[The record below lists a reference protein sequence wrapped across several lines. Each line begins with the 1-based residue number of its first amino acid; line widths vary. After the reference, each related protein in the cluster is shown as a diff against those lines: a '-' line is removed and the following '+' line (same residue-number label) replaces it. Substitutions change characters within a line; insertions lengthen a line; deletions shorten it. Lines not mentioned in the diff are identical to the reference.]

1 MSIHRLLPLTLLA
14 FVVSLATS
22 ASAQTPVFTWNPNDL
37 YNETH
42 PPRSGDEWTTD
53 WIARPGGGTSLKVTV
68 PPTADLGRYYNFISV
83 PAGVL
88 QNGQEYTAKLT
99 FEVAVPTG
107 FPRTFH
113 MFARNSAGFGYDIL
127 RQLLDDPGH
136 TRTETFIIDLRT
148 IGTGNSWTFFVGM
161 QGPGAIIVDSFTIV
175 SGSGNVAA
183 VAATS
188 GTPESNL
195 PAGVTEATGSPAI
208 VIAPPVVPA
217 TPVTLSLANYG
228 LVADANGVPVSQT
241 VAAQNAVNL
250 QTALNDCKTLNATT
264 LTFPPGTYRISPDS
278 NLLLN
283 ALDDFTIDGQGA
295 ELIFTK
301 LRGGSHFD
309 VYRCQRT
316 VIKNLFIDWDWDA
329 NPISSLAQVQNFTQ
343 TGETASFDLTFPDLN
358 AAQTLKRTSVKWMSM
373 LEYNPT
379 TLMRTNP
386 EKNDVGTST
395 VFTFSNVANNTVHV
409 SATPYKPVLK
419 NGKYYCIRHLYYQTI
434 AFKLIRSND
443 VAFDN
448 VTVYSNPGMNWVL
461 TDGAHHVRL
470 LNCSVKRR
478 TGSRNPYTS
487 AADGVHADQTSGNI
501 ELIGCYF
508 TGLGDDS
515 INLHNN
521 CWQGGFDFAYST
533 VDKLR
538 FLNCALRIAPNDT
551 LEFFD
556 ASYAPLN
563 VSLVVKT
570 IQSTKDENGKYTMDV
585 TFTTPVPAGIPRLA
599 IVRNRAYEI
608 SNVRIK
614 SCTFHDTNGRA
625 MLLSAKNVTVE
636 SCYFHHVF
644 SSPIQLHT
652 EIKANSWAEGSG
664 AQNIVIRSNI
674 FENNNTLGKW
684 AGAEIHAGAIIP
696 WGLTPEPLFKDIL
709 IESNIFWNSPG
720 PSAAFESSQNV
731 VVLGNEF
738 RFSQN
743 RTDATRYAG
752 SLFAANSSLLALG
765 GNTWVHW
772 FPGMT
777 ATPAVVYDP
786 ATTSSL
792 DPQTNVQV
800 NH

>member
-1 MSIHRLLPLTLLA
+1 MRILRLLPLTLLA
-14 FVVSLATS
+14 LVLSFATS
-22 ASAQTPVFTWNPNDL
+22 ASAQTPVYTWNPTTL
-37 YNETH
+37 YNQTH
-42 PPRSGDEWTTD
+42 PTSSYAWTTD
-53 WIARPGGGTSLKVTV
+53 WVNRPGGATSLKVTV
-68 PPTADLGRYYNFISV
+68 PSTASTSNFYNFITV
-83 PAGVL
+83 PAGTL
-88 QNGQEYTAKLT
+88 QSGQEYTAKLT

-113 MFARNSAGFGYDIL
+113 MFARNTAGFGNDIW
-127 RQLLDDPGH
+127 REIIDDPGH
-136 TRTETFIIDLRT
+136 TRTETFVIDLRT
-148 IGTGNSWTFFVGM
+148 IGTGNTWSFYVGM
-161 QGPGAIIVDSFTIV
+161 QGPGAIIIDSFTIV

-195 PAGVTEATGSPAI
+195 PAGVTEATGSPTI
-208 VIAPPVVPA
+208 TIASPAVPP
-217 TPVTLSLANYG
+217 TPLTLSMANYG
-228 LVADANGVPVSQT
+228 FVADANGVPVSET

-264 LTFPPGTYRISPDS
+264 LLIPAGTYRLSPAA
-278 NLLLN
+278 NITLN
-283 ALDDFTIDGQGA
+283 ALDDFTLDGQGA

-301 LRGGSHFD
+301 LRTGSHFD
-309 VYRCQRT
+309 LSKCQR
-316 VIKNLFIDWDWDA
+316 VVVKNLFIDWDWEA

-343 TGETASFDLTFPDLN
+343 TGETADFDLTFPDLN
-358 AAQTLKRTSVKWMSM
+358 ATQTLKRTTVAWMSM
-373 LEYNPT
+373 LEYNST
-379 TLMRTNP
+379 TLVRTNP
-386 EKNDVGTST
+386 EKNDVSGST
-395 VFTFSNVANNTVHV
+395 VFTFSNVANNTFHV
-409 SATPYKPVLK
+409 SATPYKPVLS
-419 NGKYYCIRHLYYQTI
+419 NGKYYCIRHLYYQTT
-434 AFKLIRSND
+434 AFKLIHSND
-443 VAFDN
+443 VVFDN
-448 VTVYSNPGMNWVL
+448 ATVYSNPGMDWLL
-461 TDGAHHVRL
+461 TDGSHHVRL

-487 AADGVHADQTSGNI
+487 AADGFHADQASGDL
-501 ELIGCYF
+501 ELNGCFF

-515 INLHNN
+515 INIHNN

-533 VDKLR
+533 STKLR

-556 ASYAPLN
+556 ANYSPLN
-563 VSLVVKT
+563 VSLVVQSL
-570 IQSTKDENGKYTMDV
+570 QSTKDANGKYTVDV
-585 TFTTPVPAGIPRLA
+585 VFTTPVPSGIPRLA
-599 IVRNRAYEI
+599 IVRNRAYEV

-614 SCTFHDTNGRA
+614 SCTFQDTNGRA

-644 SSPIQLHT
+644 STPIQLHT
-652 EIKANSWAEGSG
+652 EIVDNAWAEGSG

-696 WGLTPEPLFKDIL
+696 WGLTPVPLFKDIL
-709 IESNIFWNSPG
+709 IETNIFWNSPG

-752 SLFAANSSLLALG
+752 SLYANYSSLMGLG